1 MEVARVRVWFLP
13 ETPDVLGLLEEQ
25 ARVTVGGFEA
35 LVDWAAG
42 DPTGMD
48 RVREAE
54 HRADE
59 RKREVRRAL
68 TEAYVTPLDAEDIYT
83 LSERL
88 DTVMNGAKDAVR
100 EAELMAISPDEH
112 VLAMCSLLAEG
123 VRHLAEAFAR
133 LREPRPRAEGER
145 PTDAADA
152 AIRSQRNL
160 ERVYRTAMSN
170 LLKVEDLREVMGRRE
185 LYRRLSRMSEDIIEV
200 AERVWYAIL
209 KEG

>member
-1 MEVARVRVWFLP
+1 MRTWFLP

-25 ARVTVGGFEA
+25 ARVTVEGFEA
-35 LVDWAAG
+35 LVDWATG
-42 DPTGMD
+42 DPAAVG

-59 RKREVRRAL
+59 RKRELRRAL
-68 TEAYVTPLDAEDIYT
+68 TEAYTTPLDAEDVYT
-83 LSERL
+83 LSGRL

-100 EAELMAISPDEH
+100 EAELMAIGPDEH
-112 VLAMCSLLAEG
+112 MLAMCSLLAEG
-123 VRHLAEAFAR
+123 IRHLADAFAR
-133 LREPRPRAEGER
+133 LRRPRRRAEGER

-152 AIRSQRNL
+152 AVRSQRNL
-160 ERVYRTAMSN
+160 ERVYRTAMSA
-170 LLKVEDLREVMGRRE
+170 LLEVDDLRQVVGRRE
-185 LYRRLSRMSEDIIEV
+185 LYRRFSRMSEDIIEV

>member
-1 MEVARVRVWFLP
+1 VEVARVRGWFLP

-25 ARVTVGGFEA
+25 AGVTVGGFEA

-59 RKREVRRAL
+59 RKRELRRAL
-68 TEAYVTPLDAEDIYT
+68 TEAYVTPLDAEDVYT

-100 EAELMAISPDEH
+100 EAELMAMSPDEH

-123 VRHLAEAFAR
+123 VR
-133 LREPRPRAEGER
+133 
-145 PTDAADA
+145 TDAADA

>member
-1 MEVARVRVWFLP
+1 MRRTWFLP
-13 ETPDVLGLLEEQ
+13 ETPDVLGMLEEQ
-25 ARVTVGGFEA
+25 ARVTVEGFEA

-42 DPTGMD
+42 DPTGLE
-48 RVREAE
+48 RVRQAE

-59 RKREVRRAL
+59 RKRALRRAL
-68 TEAYVTPLDAEDIYT
+68 TEAYTTPLDAEDIYT

-88 DTVMNGAKDAVR
+88 DAVMNGAKDTVR
-100 EAELMAISPDEH
+100 EAEVMAMAPDEH

-133 LREPRPRAEGER
+133 LRDRRPRSEGER
-145 PTDAADA
+145 ATDAADA

-160 ERVYRTAMSN
+160 ERVYRTAMSA
-170 LLKVEDLREVMGRRE
+170 LLSVDDLREVVGRRE
-185 LYRRLSRMSEDIIEV
+185 LYRRLSRMSRDIMQV
-200 AERVWYAIL
+200 AERVWYATF

>member
-1 MEVARVRVWFLP
+1 MRRTWFLP
-13 ETPDVLGLLEEQ
+13 ETPDVLGMLEEQ
-25 ARVTVGGFEA
+25 ARVTVEGFEA

-42 DPTGMD
+42 DPTGLD
-48 RVREAE
+48 RVRQAE

-59 RKREVRRAL
+59 RKRALRRAL
-68 TEAYVTPLDAEDIYT
+68 TEAYTTPLDAEDIYT

-88 DTVMNGAKDAVR
+88 DAVMNGAKDTVR
-100 EAELMAISPDEH
+100 EAEVMAMAPDEH

-133 LREPRPRAEGER
+133 LRDRRPRSEGER
-145 PTDAADA
+145 ATDAADA

-160 ERVYRTAMSN
+160 ERVYRTAMSA
-170 LLKVEDLREVMGRRE
+170 LLSVDDLREVVGRRE
-185 LYRRLSRMSEDIIEV
+185 LYRRLSRMSRDIMQV
-200 AERVWYAIL
+200 AERVWYATF

>member
-1 MEVARVRVWFLP
+1 MRTWFLP
-13 ETPDVLGLLEEQ
+13 ETPDVLAMLEEQ
-25 ARVTVGGFEA
+25 ARITVEGFDA
-35 LVDWAAG
+35 LVDWARG

-48 RVREAE
+48 RVRGAE

-59 RKREVRRAL
+59 RKRELRRAL
-68 TEAYVTPLDAEDIYT
+68 TEVYLAPLDAEDIYT

-100 EAELMAISPDEH
+100 EAELMAMGPDQH

-133 LREPRPRAEGER
+133 LRGRRPGAEGER

-160 ERVYRTAMSN
+160 ERVYRAAMSE
-170 LLKVEDLREVMGRRE
+170 LLAVDDLREVMGRRE